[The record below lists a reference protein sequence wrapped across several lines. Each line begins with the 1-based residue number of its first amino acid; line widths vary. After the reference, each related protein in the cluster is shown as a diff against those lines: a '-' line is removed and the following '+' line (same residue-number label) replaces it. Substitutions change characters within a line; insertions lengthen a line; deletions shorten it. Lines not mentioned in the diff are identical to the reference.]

1 MVANLPPQ
9 YDRYAHR
16 PYYVNTVS
24 TTSLYYSWVDVV
36 EDHRSKARRK
46 LDEMIRKFGAG
57 MKLAAA
63 LRKKE
68 ANARAAAD
76 RKSRQHHKP
85 ARGLPA
91 QGVRLF
97 PYQMAMA
104 ARFSPRTRER

>member
-9 YDRYAHR
+9 YDRYAR
-16 PYYVNTVS
+16 CPYYVNTVS
-24 TTSLYYSWVDVV
+24 TASLYYPWVDAV
-36 EDHRSKARRK
+36 EHRSKAMRK

-68 ANARAAAD
+68 ANARAASD

-91 QGVRLF
+91 QGGRLF